1 MAKYKQCEWCGDPLP
16 ESTGPGRPSK
26 YCGASHRQLA
36 YQARQQDEAVRRQMS
51 KAGASVA
58 SHLLEAE
65 RFATMLGD
73 SMQWHD
79 NFTAIKAEHDK
90 AMRAV
95 FGATKVDAVTRSAL
109 TDIGH
114 RADALATAR
123 AALMPSAAATALATA
138 VDQSSAIQKVL
149 GATRIEASMMSALA
163 GIGERVDALGAALKP
178 NTAAALA
185 AAVDRTNATQKAL
198 DAARAHTSD
207 LSALTGIGQRI
218 DSLAALGATL
228 NPGVDQLAR
237 ILHGQFNGVADALRS
252 HRFDP
257 IGPSQ
262 GQVAEAMRRLSMRAD
277 LAEVAASAA
286 NLIKSVG
293 LSSELASNIQRCA
306 RAANRNGLVAD
317 LTSPQ
322 DLGLLSHDSALHE
335 VVEPSLEEA
344 DSSLLLIFVV
354 IAVFPA
360 LLANPMAYM
369 TQAVQDLLFMARV
382 LGKLTQV
389 DDAIPGVLLLDA
401 VIRAIRRPR
410 QGP

>member
-1 MAKYKQCEWCGDPLP
+1 MTKSRQCEWCGDPLP
-16 ESTGPGRPSK
+16 ELNGPGRPSK
-26 YCGASHRQLA
+26 YCSASHRQLA

-51 KAGASVA
+51 KAEASVT
-58 SHLLEAE
+58 SHLHEAE
-65 RFATMLGD
+65 RLATMLGD
-73 SMQWHD
+73 SMRWHD
-79 NFTAIKAEHDK
+79 NFTAIQAEHDK

-95 FGATKVDAVTRSAL
+95 LGAAKIDAATRSAL
-109 TDIGH
+109 TGIGQ
-114 RADALATAR
+114 RADALAAAR
-123 AALMPSAAATALATA
+123 ATLMPSAAADALATA
-138 VDQSSAIQKVL
+138 VDQTSVIQKAL
-149 GATRIEASMMSALA
+149 DATRIDTSMKSALA

-178 NTAAALA
+178 NAAAALA

-218 DSLAALGATL
+218 DSLAALGASL

-237 ILHGQFNGVADALRS
+237 TLHSQFNGVADALRS

-257 IGPSQ
+257 MGPSQ
-262 GQVAEAMRRLSMRAD
+262 GQVAEAIRRLSMRDD

-306 RAANRNGLVAD
+306 RAANRNSLVAD

-322 DLGLLSHDSALHE
+322 DLGPLYHDSALHE

-344 DSSLLLIFVV
+344 DSSLLFIFVV

-360 LLANPMAYM
+360 LLAIPMAYM
-369 TQAVQDLLFMARV
+369 TQAVQDLLFMVRV

-401 VIRAIRRPR
+401 VIRALRRPR
-410 QGP
+410 KGS